1 MLAFP
6 AAALGGTNLLPGETR
21 EPRGARPPPPP
32 PTPPRDA
39 AHVRA
44 AGGDAPAAPGLGV
57 CVLRALRSPSPPG
70 PGPPGPARRAAG
82 APPAAART
90 PSAAAAPLRLA
101 GAPRPEPAPGG
112 GEASA
117 HLERRRRRRRRRRGG
132 GTHTHDDDDDG
143 ARRSAPCRGLCLR
156 CHMGRGAGFKRV
168 SAGHAVSG
176 APQPCPQRQRSARPG
191 MRL

>member
-32 PTPPRDA
+32 PPPPGTPPTSAPPGAMLPPPRGWGC
-39 AHVRA
+39 VCCGPYGPPPRRA
-44 AGGDAPAAPGLGV
+44 RGRRALPAA
-57 CVLRALRSPSPPG
+57 LRERRPP
-70 PGPPGPARRAAG
+70 PP
-82 APPAAART
+82 APP
-90 PSAAAAPLRLA
+90 
-101 GAPRPEPAPGG
+101 
-112 GEASA
+112 
-117 HLERRRRRRRRRRGG
+117 RRRRRRFALPARPGLSRPPAGGRPRLTWRGG
-132 GTHTHDDDDDG
+132 GGGGGGDAGGDTHTHDDDDG